1 MFSILRSISVITTD
15 NKRLHAMWKD
25 ADPGIAN
32 AYVTR
37 AEMPD
42 MHKREWH
49 DGERVFECDAVCST
63 ENMLDAARTVLDVF
77 KKDGI
82 ADVAFVYVADEY
94 IALTKRGKLDH
105 KSLFCD
111 SIMVDA
117 QGNADSERTRYTER
131 TNERI
136 IVTV

>member
-1 MFSILRSISVITTD
+1 MFSILRSISVITSD

-25 ADPGIAN
+25 ANPGIAN

-37 AEMPD
+37 SEMPE
-42 MHKREWH
+42 MHKREWR
-49 DGERVFECDAVCST
+49 DGARVFECDTVCST
-63 ENMLDAARTVLDVF
+63 ENMLDAAWAVLDVF

-94 IALTKRGKLDH
+94 ITLTKRGKLDH

-111 SIMVDA
+111 SIAVDA
-117 QGNADSERTRYTER
+117 HGNVDGKRTRYIER
-131 TNERI
+131 TNERV
-136 IVTV
+136 IVTA